1 MAKRRNE
8 PKSISLE
15 DFEKVQRQLAEMAKM
30 LQGRGLPGAVVH
42 RKLQDAR
49 RNAEADAAEN
59 PSMPKNKGGRP
70 PFDPLDVRTDRLGLR
85 CHPDLREEVERAARD
100 DGMRI
105 SMWMERALIQAVN
118 DRRGHKVLDLIGRRI
133 ANNGR

>member
-8 PKSISLE
+8 AKAVSAE
-15 DFEKVQRQLAEMAKM
+15 DFEKVQRQLAEMAKL
-30 LQGRGLPGAVVH
+30 LQRRGLPGSVVQD
-42 RKLQDAR
+42 KLQRAR
-49 RNAEADAAEN
+49 RDAEADAIEN
-59 PSMPKNKGGRP
+59 PSMPSNKGGRP
-70 PFDPLDVRTDRLGLR
+70 PFDPLDVRTDRLGFR
-85 CHPDLREEVERAARD
+85 CHPDLRVEVERAARD

-133 ANNGR
+133 ADQGR